1 MAVQGPFPGSRRRKR
16 RHRMAT
22 ELRQTR
28 ALHRALDVLE
38 CLAQGPA
45 SLQQLHAATGLAKST
60 LRRLLATLVGR
71 RFIRQGI
78 SDGTYRTN
86 VATPS
91 GVDAELT
98 VRIGRLVEVAR
109 PHMLALTQDVRWPS
123 DLHIFAGTRMR
134 ILESTHGMSPF
145 GDRTVLGPDA
155 ELNLFAAA
163 SGLVYLSE
171 RDDAFV
177 IDLVRRLK
185 DEEFWSLSRFGVSP
199 PRLLQEL
206 EEIRRRGFA
215 KRRVTQGRPGNRD
228 AIAVAIHEGR
238 APIGAL
244 TIAWQRQLMSADDF
258 AALHLERLRAA
269 ALAISEALRR
279 R

>member
-1 MAVQGPFPGSRRRKR
+1 MA
-16 RHRMAT
+16 A

-38 CLAQGPA
+38 RLAQGPA
-45 SLQQLHAATGLAKST
+45 SLQQLHAATGLSKST

-78 SDGTYRTN
+78 SDGMYRTN

-91 GVDAELT
+91 GVNADLT

-109 PHMLALTQDVRWPS
+109 PHMLALTRDVRWPS

-145 GDRTVLGPDA
+145 GDRPVLGPDA

-163 SGLVYLSE
+163 SGLVYLSH

-177 IDLVRRLK
+177 IDLVEQVRD
-185 DEEFWSLSRFGVSP
+185 DEFGSLSRYGISP
-199 PRLLQEL
+199 ARLLREL
-206 EEIRRRGFA
+206 EEVRRRGFA
-215 KRRVTQGRPGNRD
+215 RRRVTQAGPDIRD
-228 AIAVAIHEGR
+228 AIAVALFEGR

-258 AALHLERLRAA
+258 AALHLDRLRTAA
-269 ALAISEALRR
+269 RAISDALRR

>member
-1 MAVQGPFPGSRRRKR
+1 MA
-16 RHRMAT
+16 A

-38 CLAQGPA
+38 CLADGPA
-45 SLQQLHAATGLAKST
+45 SLQQLHASTGLSKST
-60 LRRLLATLVGR
+60 LRRLLATLAGR
-71 RFIRQGI
+71 RFVRQGI
-78 SDGTYRTN
+78 SDGMYRTN

-91 GVDAELT
+91 AVDAELT

-109 PHMLALTQDVRWPS
+109 PHMLALTRDVRWPS

-145 GDRTVLGPDA
+145 GDRTVLGTDA

-163 SGLVYLSE
+163 SGLVYLSQ

-177 IDLVRRLK
+177 LDLVKQVK
-185 DEEFWSLSRFGVSP
+185 DDEFGSLSRYGISP
-199 PRLLQEL
+199 ARLLQEL
-206 EEIRRRGFA
+206 EEVRRTGFA
-215 KRRVTQGRPGNRD
+215 RRLVTQSRHVNRD
-228 AIAVAIHEGR
+228 AIAVALFEGR

-244 TIAWQRQLMSADDF
+244 TITWQRRLMSAADF
-258 AALHLERLRAA
+258 AALHLDRLRAA
-269 ALAISEALRR
+269 ARAISDALCRH
-279 R
+279 